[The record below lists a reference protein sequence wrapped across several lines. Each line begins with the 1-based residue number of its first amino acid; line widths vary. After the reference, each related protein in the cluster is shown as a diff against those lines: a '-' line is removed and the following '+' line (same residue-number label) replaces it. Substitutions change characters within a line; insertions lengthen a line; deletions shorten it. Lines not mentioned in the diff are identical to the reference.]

1 MTRRAR
7 AVLAVACGAHF
18 IHDGFSDILYVLLPV
33 WAAEFGL
40 SFAQV
45 GLLKTL
51 YTGGMAA
58 FQVPASILA
67 ERRGEARLLVAGTAV
82 TALGFLIA
90 GLTGGFVALLA
101 CLVVAGLG
109 SGCQHP
115 LSSSLVAKAYENGPR
130 RTALGTYNFSG
141 DLGKVAVPAAVALA
155 VPWLGWRGAVGVY
168 GVVGLVAAAVILVLL
183 ARLGAGLRPAP
194 SRTGAAPERGS
205 GSGIRDVRAFTAIS
219 AIHVIDNSTRTGFL
233 TFLPF
238 LLIGKG
244 ATVQSVGLALML
256 VFIGGAVGK
265 FACGTLADRV
275 GVIRTVVVT
284 ELITGAGILLL
295 LTLPLG
301 ACLVALPVL
310 GVALNGTSSV
320 LYGSVADLVSSEV
333 RLRAAQRLGRHPAHA
348 HRRRPRR
355 APHAALHAASPSAV
369 RGRRAALGLGP
380 ARGRAAGGGRWAS
393 DHDTLSRLL
402 ALGSSQSGSC
412 GSGLPLAGNGS
423 PGPPAA
429 PRRPAARLPWDAGDG
444 HALGDGR
451 SVFSLQPGECQAAV
465 GVEAD
470 FGQGVAER
478 SSGPVAGDSGYF
490 AAGEDLADCQV
501 SAVGLG

>member
-1 MTRRAR
+1 MIRRAR

-51 YTGGMAA
+51 YTAGMAT
-58 FQVPASILA
+58 FQLPASLLA
-67 ERRGEARLLVAGTAV
+67 ERRGEARLLAVGTAV
-82 TALGFLIA
+82 TALGFMLA

-101 CLVVAGLG
+101 CLLVGGLG

-115 LSSSLVAKAYENGPR
+115 LSSALVARAYETGAR

-141 DLGKVAVPAAVALA
+141 DLGKVAVPALIALTL
-155 VPWLGWRGAVGVY
+155 PWLGWRRAVEGY
-168 GVVGLVAAAVILVLL
+168 AIVGLLAAGAILVLL
-183 ARLGAGLRPAP
+183 GRLDAGRRPA
-194 SRTGAAPERGS
+194 SARTDAALERA

-238 LLIGKG
+238 LLIAKG

-256 VFIGGAVGK
+256 VFSGGAVGK
-265 FACGTLADRV
+265 FACGALADRV

-284 ELITGAGILLL
+284 EIVTGGGILLL

-301 ACLVALPVL
+301 VCLVTLPVL

-320 LYGSVADLVSSEV
+320 LYGSVADLVSSDRRARSYAIFYTLGIGASALSPFAYGLLSDWGGV
-333 RLRAAQRLGRHPAHA
+333 RLTLT
-348 HRRRPRR
+348 
-355 APHAALHAASPSAV
+355 V
-369 RGRRAALGLGP
+369 VGLVVLL
-380 ARGRAAGGGRWAS
+380 
-393 DHDTLSRLL
+393 TLPFT
-402 ALGSSQSGSC
+402 
-412 GSGLPLAGNGS
+412 LPLRQ
-423 PGPPAA
+423 PAT
-429 PRRPAARLPWDAGDG
+429 
-444 HALGDGR
+444 
-451 SVFSLQPGECQAAV
+451 
-465 GVEAD
+465 
-470 FGQGVAER
+470 
-478 SSGPVAGDSGYF
+478 
-490 AAGEDLADCQV
+490 LAHT
-501 SAVGLG
+501 A